1 MSKEELAE
9 NGCASEE
16 EFVADIL
23 GIEEDELNSWF
34 DAYDPN

>member
-9 NGCASEE
+9 IEYASEE

-23 GIEEDELNSWF
+23 GIEEDELDSWF